1 MFEAAGSGIA
11 RSIAGETMDQETA
24 VGVAERDTSRDP
36 EQSLRWHSHHDL
48 SGRTVIVFGAGSS
61 GAALSNGEAAALAY
75 ARAGAAV
82 AVVDVNASEAER
94 VAKEIAA
101 AGGVA
106 IAIRADVTDESQVEA
121 AVRTAN
127 GELGVPDI
135 LHNNVGVARTGSV
148 LELGIDAWDA
158 AVRVNLTS
166 AYLTARHVLPG
177 MLESGRGAIINVSST
192 ASIRDT
198 GYTYPVYNATK
209 AAVNQL
215 TVSLALT
222 YAARGIRA
230 NAVLPGLIDTPL
242 VSNQITNDP
251 TALAARHAAS
261 PTGHMGSPWDVANV
275 SVFLASDAA
284 AYVNGVCL
292 PVDGGLSARCL

>member
-1 MFEAAGSGIA
+1 M
-11 RSIAGETMDQETA
+11 
-24 VGVAERDTSRDP
+24 
-36 EQSLRWHSHHDL
+36 
-48 SGRTVIVFGAGSS
+48 
-61 GAALSNGEAAALAY
+61 
-75 ARAGAAV
+75 AGAAV
-82 AVVDVNASEAER
+82 AAVDVNANEAER
-94 VAKEIAA
+94 VAKEIAV

-106 IAIRADVTDESQVEA
+106 IAITADVTDESQVEA
-121 AVRTAN
+121 AIRTAT
-127 GELGVPDI
+127 GELGVLDI

-148 LELGIDAWDA
+148 LELGLDAWDA
-158 AVRVNLTS
+158 AVRLNLTS
-166 AYLTARHVLPG
+166 AYLTVRHVLPG

-209 AAVNQL
+209 AGVNQL

-242 VSNQITNDP
+242 VSQQITDDAA
-251 TALAARHAAS
+251 ALAARHAAS
-261 PTGHMGSPWDVANV
+261 PTGRMGSPWDVANV

>member
-1 MFEAAGSGIA
+1 MNRKTRVGTFEVDISRNVEDRLDRRPADDLKG
-11 RSIAGETMDQETA
+11 R
-24 VGVAERDTSRDP
+24 VA
-36 EQSLRWHSHHDL
+36 
-48 SGRTVIVFGAGSS
+48 IVFGAGSS
-61 GAALSNGEAAALAY
+61 GAGLSNGEAAARAY
-75 ARAGAAV
+75 GLAGASV
-82 AVVDVNASEAER
+82 AAVDVNANEAER
-94 VAKEIAA
+94 VAKTIEG
-101 AGGVA
+101 AGGAA
-106 IAIRADVTDESQVEA
+106 IAIAADVTDESQVEA
-121 AVRTAN
+121 AVRIAKK
-127 GELGVPDI
+127 ELGVPDI

-148 LELGIDAWDA
+148 LELNLDAWDL
-158 AVRVNLTS
+158 AVRLNLTS
-166 AYLTARHVLPG
+166 VYLTARYVIPG
-177 MLESGRGAIINVSST
+177 MLELGRGAIINVSST

-242 VSNQITNDP
+242 VSQQITNDP
-251 TALAARHAAS
+251 DALAARHAAS
-261 PTGHMGSPWDVANV
+261 PTGHMGSPWDVANA

-292 PVDGGLSARCL
+292 PVDGGLSARCI

>member
-1 MFEAAGSGIA
+1 
-11 RSIAGETMDQETA
+11 
-24 VGVAERDTSRDP
+24 
-36 EQSLRWHSHHDL
+36 
-48 SGRTVIVFGAGSS
+48 VFGAGSS
-61 GAALSNGEAAALAY
+61 GVGLSNGEATALAY
-75 ARAGAAV
+75 AAAGAAV
-82 AVVDVNASEAER
+82 AAVDVNPTEAER
-94 VAKEIAA
+94 VAKAIAA
-101 AGGVA
+101 AGGSA
-106 IAIRADVTDESQVEA
+106 IGIAADVTDEGQVKA
-121 AVRTAN
+121 AVRSVAR
-127 GELGVPDI
+127 ELGAPDI
-135 LHNNVGVARTGSV
+135 LHNNVGAARTGSV
-148 LELGIDAWDA
+148 LELGLDAWEA
-158 AVRVNLTS
+158 AVRLNLTS

-177 MLESGRGAIINVSST
+177 MLEQGRGAIVNVSST

-209 AAVNQL
+209 AGVNQL

-242 VSNQITNDP
+242 VQQQITNDP
-251 TALAARHAAS
+251 DALAARHVAS
-261 PTGHMGSPWDVANV
+261 PTGRMGSPWDVASV